1 MEALLDFW
9 VMCNRN
15 PSSRSAIAKKE
26 SPAFS
31 PSFLPLDSEVDIF
44 SVDFLPTK
52 SNCVLFKFSN
62 NDLTFYASYV
72 G

>member
-1 MEALLDFW
+1 
-9 VMCNRN
+9 MCNRN

-44 SVDFLPTK
+44 SVDFLPIK
-52 SNCVLFKFSN
+52 SNCVLFEFN
-62 NDLTFYASYV
+62 NKDLMFCANYV